1 MRLADLSSA
10 ALVAVAVFSAC
21 FSGLIV
27 VLLFAPRRNCFF
39 LRWHPETRLLALIA
53 APSLIIL
60 WPLVLLVWLMR
71 SGVMPDDPDFFDD

>member
-1 MRLADLSSA
+1 MRLADLSPA
-10 ALVAVAVFSAC
+10 ALAAVAVFSAC
-21 FSGLIV
+21 LSGLIV

-71 SGVMPDDPDFFDD
+71 SGVIPDDPDFFDD